1 MRIIC
6 SKVLSYLI
14 RHESGYG
21 SPNFMVLWRLACR
34 AQQQE
39 QKPKETLKDKDLNI
53 NDMHTWTSAIIKK
66 NNWSINAKTLGSLY
80 HPPAPATEKA
90 GQLHPDHSGP
100 RAQRRSANAPLPVL
114 PIFPRVGRQLW
125 SRVFRENSPP
135 LRPQNLSKQCSLVC
149 LTKSVPCWIPVPLK
163 YVKGLPNKIAQEY
176 THKNPQSLKTESG

>member
-1 MRIIC
+1 MRLIC

-66 NNWSINAKTLGSLY
+66 KNWSINAKTLGSLY
-80 HPPAPATEKA
+80 HPPTPATEKA
-90 GQLHPDHSGP
+90 RQLHPDHSGP
-100 RAQRRSANAPLPVL
+100 RAQRHSANALCQCFPSSPGPGGNYDLGFSVRTPHLYVL
-114 PIFPRVGRQLW
+114 RIWVNNVLW
-125 SRVFRENSPP
+125 SVWQKVY
-135 LRPQNLSKQCSLVC
+135 L
-149 LTKSVPCWIPVPLK
+149 
-163 YVKGLPNKIAQEY
+163 AEY
-176 THKNPQSLKTESG
+176 QFHWNM